1 VFKIPEGFTFAL
13 HVILP
18 RTRSEEASFC
28 NCLLCQVS
36 SKQGNPKQ
44 INLNELIKNAIISQ
58 TPDILEPMEVNET
71 QTEPDKNLKYCSHCF
86 SLIGKGLSHTCND
99 TTALNNLKAL
109 YEKRPILAQAFA
121 AYVVKQTPSSPNQTR
136 KLSQL
141 HGRQLPVVIGSP
153 KPPLDKITL
162 TKLAEFG
169 NKNWL
174 SQNQMRAFGQFLG
187 ENKVK
192 IEADLQQELV
202 RRNHILDEYYE
213 VKAVDFLIDGQL
225 VRKKIV
231 VCKNASDLVMK
242 VFELRNQIMQ
252 DYIVKVYFDNGQK
265 YLKLTCSLIPK
276 KGWKKVKG
284 KKNGRN
290 WNGANTVIILGIAH
304 GVPENN
310 YNSGVFYTNTKFHT
324 IKGMKSL
331 DHKMKHI
338 DTGLQSCSSSYP
350 CLNCLVFHANLG
362 TCGPVRTIADLA
374 NNYES
379 FMNMADGNEKLG
391 KLFFNQVNRPWL
403 YATLLEHKLS
413 QENISDVIVPSALH
427 DILGIMN
434 HTFHEVGNLW
444 PELMEDWVKHAK
456 VSKEGYWRGHFLGN
470 AIRDLLEDIA
480 FLEDEYGYAKEPLMA
495 PYIKMMRSFDAVREG
510 VMGMELDPDYA
521 QLITQFKTDYLALE
535 KYGFSVTIKA
545 HDVFFHYIPWLD
557 KWGLPL
563 GLVGEQA
570 GEAVHCRFNKFIEF
584 KQCSNPDSEDFGD
597 NLLQVTVAW
606 SSLAAIT
613 FD

>member
-1 VFKIPEGFTFAL
+1 
-13 HVILP
+13 
-18 RTRSEEASFC
+18 
-28 NCLLCQVS
+28 
-36 SKQGNPKQ
+36 
-44 INLNELIKNAIISQ
+44 
-58 TPDILEPMEVNET
+58 
-71 QTEPDKNLKYCSHCF
+71 
-86 SLIGKGLSHTCND
+86 
-99 TTALNNLKAL
+99 
-109 YEKRPILAQAFA
+109 
-121 AYVVKQTPSSPNQTR
+121 
-136 KLSQL
+136 
-141 HGRQLPVVIGSP
+141 
-153 KPPLDKITL
+153 
-162 TKLAEFG
+162 
-169 NKNWL
+169 
-174 SQNQMRAFGQFLG
+174 
-187 ENKVK
+187 
-192 IEADLQQELV
+192 
-202 RRNHILDEYYE
+202 
-213 VKAVDFLIDGQL
+213 
-225 VRKKIV
+225 
-231 VCKNASDLVMK
+231 MK

-290 WNGANTVIILGIAH
+290 WNGANTVIILGIAQ

-310 YNSGVFYTNTKFHT
+310 HNSGLFYTHTKFHT

-379 FMNMADGNEKLG
+379 FMNLADGDEKLG

-444 PELMEDWVKHAK
+444 PKLMEDWVKHAK
-456 VSKEGYWRGHFLGN
+456 VSKEGYWQGHFLGN

-521 QLITQFKTDYLALE
+521 QLITQFKTDYLVLE
-535 KYGFSVTIKA
+535 KYHGFSVTLKA

-563 GLVGEQA
+563 GLIGEQA

-597 NLLQVTVAW
+597 NLLKVTVAW